1 LNFIRKETN
10 DNSINLYYQLNEL
23 EKIKIYFNNKILLE
37 KILFPLSISLK
48 RLRDLLSIQLNKN
61 FNFLFNN
68 QIIQSQEESFFC
80 LKNIIKDDILY
91 LNDDEFNFIDM
102 EEQNPNE
109 NININKNTDYISN
122 SEKQE
127 TNSEEPKNNIK
138 SKLKTEVEYK
148 LYNNNSLLA
157 KKNISPEL
165 SLNDLREKNIDL
177 IPKRAVFLMQ
187 DKEIDP
193 SLEEKISVEKIAK
206 HNIINFKSSI
216 EDQSIPI
223 EFEIFV
229 NGKSYFKKEFY
240 LLTKLKTVKT
250 NLKFDET
257 YKIIYK
263 GKALTENEEKQ
274 MTLDELC
281 YKELKVFL

>member
-1 LNFIRKETN
+1 
-10 DNSINLYYQLNEL
+10 
-23 EKIKIYFNNKILLE
+23 
-37 KILFPLSISLK
+37 
-48 RLRDLLSIQLNKN
+48 
-61 FNFLFNN
+61 
-68 QIIQSQEESFFC
+68 
-80 LKNIIKDDILY
+80 
-91 LNDDEFNFIDM
+91 M

-148 LYNNNSLLA
+148 LYNNNSWLA

-177 IPKRAVFLMQ
+177 IPRRAVFLMQ

-193 SLEEKISVEKIAK
+193 SLEEKISVEKVAK

-229 NGKSYFKKEFY
+229 NGKFSFQKEFY
-240 LLTKLKTVKT
+240 LLTKLKSLKT
-250 NLKFDET
+250 NLKFNET

-263 GKALTENEEKQ
+263 GKALCEDEEKLK
-274 MTLDELC
+274 TLDELC
-281 YKELKVFL
+281 YKELKVFFVKVKEDNNNTKLSINISLIKI